1 MDSTLPLA
9 AEGSKVNKSD
19 LSAQA
24 ALKRNLSSVEA
35 LNDMIIDSIQD
46 IKGKNIMK
54 LDLRKL
60 DDAPTDFFI
69 ICEGDSNTQVK
80 AISNNIYK
88 RLKDELGQPPMH
100 IEGVQNSRWICMDYF
115 NTVVHVFYRET
126 REFYDIENLWSD
138 AKFTEYENL

>member
-1 MDSTLPLA
+1 
-9 AEGSKVNKSD
+9 

-24 ALKRNLSSVEA
+24 VLKSNLSSAEM
-35 LNDMIIDSIQD
+35 LNDLIVDCIQD
-46 IKGKNIMK
+46 IKGKNIVK

-80 AISNNIYK
+80 AISGNIHR
-88 RLKDELGQPPMH
+88 RLKEEMDLMPLH
-100 IEGVQNSRWICMDYF
+100 VEGVKNSRWICMDYF

-138 AKFTEYENL
+138 AKFTSYENL